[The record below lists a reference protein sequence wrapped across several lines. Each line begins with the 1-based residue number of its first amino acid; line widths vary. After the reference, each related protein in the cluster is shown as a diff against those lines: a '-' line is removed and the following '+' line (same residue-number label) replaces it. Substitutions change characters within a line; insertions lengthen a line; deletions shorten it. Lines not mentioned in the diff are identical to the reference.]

1 MPPLGKL
8 APIFLNSS
16 TTIRGE
22 KKGIASIFG
31 HSTTNSMIQKKK
43 QTSDGSQ
50 KKRECPYKFQQDSC
64 VLIRTW
70 SFDKVEMFREG
81 RDVLIRSRCVEK
93 EEMFREGKDVSIR
106 CGYFDT
112 ARVNF

>member
-1 MPPLGKL
+1 
-8 APIFLNSS
+8 
-16 TTIRGE
+16 
-22 KKGIASIFG
+22 
-31 HSTTNSMIQKKK
+31 
-43 QTSDGSQ
+43 
-50 KKRECPYKFQQDSC
+50 
-64 VLIRTW
+64 
-70 SFDKVEMFREG
+70 MFREG